1 MQPLPPNRIRRN
13 QIFNIAVLIATVAL
27 IGGTF
32 LLVKKI
38 KDSVL
43 PQNCHMAGFTNCG
56 SAGLPPLDE
65 SAPSRVIRVPAPG
78 R

>member
-13 QIFNIAVLIATVAL
+13 QIFNIAVLIATMAL

-32 LLVKKI
+32 LLVEKI

-56 SAGLPPLDE
+56 SVGLPPPDE
-65 SAPSRVIRVPAPG
+65 SAPSRVIRVPASE